1 MTDIGDF
8 IKVLNECIDE
18 NFPGTE
24 RYMIAGGD
32 FIKDVVLELRKDK
45 KRLRYSSYEL
55 FYSSDDY
62 EDTIVRFMETWET
75 VLKD

>member
-18 NFPGTE
+18 KFPGTE

-45 KRLRYSSYEL
+45 KRLRYSPYEL

>member
-45 KRLRYSSYEL
+45 KRLRYSPYEL

-62 EDTIVRFMETWET
+62 EDTIVRFMEMWET

>member
-45 KRLRYSSYEL
+45 KRLRYSPYEL
-55 FYSSDDY
+55 FYSSDDH

>member
-45 KRLRYSSYEL
+45 KRLRYSPYEL

>member
-1 MTDIGDF
+1 MTDISDF

-45 KRLRYSSYEL
+45 KRLRYSPYEL

>member
-32 FIKDVVLELRKDK
+32 FIKDVVLELRKEK
-45 KRLRYSSYEL
+45 KRLRYSPYEL

-62 EDTIVRFMETWET
+62 EDTIVRFMEMWET

>member
-32 FIKDVVLELRKDK
+32 FIKDVVLELRKEK
-45 KRLRYSSYEL
+45 KTAVFAL
-55 FYSSDDY
+55 
-62 EDTIVRFMETWET
+62 
-75 VLKD
+75 